1 MEKYLIDRKKRGFFL
16 KKKLAVSEW
25 EKICLQKVSER
36 LQKTNTENIF
46 LYVVRN
52 SKAGLN
58 LIR

>member
-1 MEKYLIDRKKRGFFL
+1 MLTESYRTSAEK
-16 KKKLAVSEW
+16 
-25 EKICLQKVSER
+25 
-36 LQKTNTENIF
+36 NTENIF

>member
-1 MEKYLIDRKKRGFFL
+1 MTGKKGIF
-16 KKKLAVSEW
+16 KIKLAVSEW
-25 EKICLQKVSER
+25 EKICLQKVTER
-36 LQKTNTENIF
+36 LQKRNTENIF